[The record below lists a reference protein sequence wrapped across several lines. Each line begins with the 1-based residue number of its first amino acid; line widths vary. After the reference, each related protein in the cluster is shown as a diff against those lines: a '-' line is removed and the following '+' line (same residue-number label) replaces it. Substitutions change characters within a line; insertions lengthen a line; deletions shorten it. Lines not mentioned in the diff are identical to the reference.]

1 MSVELAKEIWDETKR
16 YLISTDRAEVADTL
30 VSIMIDHDIDAEEI
44 KEVFKRD
51 VDVKAALEHYLDQGV
66 DYDEDEFPDEED
78 EDFL

>member
-16 YLISTDRAEVADTL
+16 YLISTDRAEAADTL

>member
-1 MSVELAKEIWDETKR
+1 
-16 YLISTDRAEVADTL
+16 
-30 VSIMIDHDIDAEEI
+30 
-44 KEVFKRD
+44 VFKRD